1 MERIFSNHAKTVLGY
16 SREEAVRL
24 QNHDILPDHLLLG
37 IIRDGEGKAME
48 AITTHGLNPRSLKQA
63 IEKEL
68 AADNEYVDPRELT
81 VSKNTAQRRDRYRTY
96 PAGDT
101 KRQIVDSSTDTQR

>member
-48 AITTHGLNPRSLKQA
+48 AISGFLSMLANYYDKDRKGELK
-63 IEKEL
+63 L
-68 AADNEYVDPRELT
+68 DD
-81 VSKNTAQRRDRYRTY
+81 
-96 PAGDT
+96 
-101 KRQIVDSSTDTQR
+101 